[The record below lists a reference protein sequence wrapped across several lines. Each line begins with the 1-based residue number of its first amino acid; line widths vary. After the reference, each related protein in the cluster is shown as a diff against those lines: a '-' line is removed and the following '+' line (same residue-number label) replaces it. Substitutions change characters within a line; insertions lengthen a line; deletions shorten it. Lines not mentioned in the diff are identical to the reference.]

1 MKELYSALFGVGLCV
16 MMFVGVLLMGGCSQ
30 EQKDAFHVKAD
41 QVVESAQKICKVT
54 LDYDTVITMLAHAD
68 AVALTAWSTAK
79 VICNQIAEA
88 KTMPTALSTCPH
100 GVAFNVCI
108 KLAD

>member
-1 MKELYSALFGVGLCV
+1 MKEWLHGIFGVTLCV
-16 MMFVGVLLMGGCSQ
+16 ALMGVILALGACTQ

-41 QVVESAQKICKVT
+41 QTIESAQKICKVT
-54 LDYDTVITMLAHAD
+54 LDYDTVLTMLASAD

-79 VICNQIAEA
+79 FICGKIAEA
-88 KTMPTALSTCPH
+88 KTMPTAVGACPY